1 MWSYNSQQSS
11 ITETKHS
18 NNTKFIYESAVVQ
31 DVKVQQESCECCK
44 VLLLSVEI
52 KCTRDLNGWVLK
64 VIEWCIN
71 LCKTLAHKGIS
82 SRQIIPL
89 LRFLKSSVTKKRLS
103 QRVESLSIQ
112 SN

>member
-1 MWSYNSQQSS
+1 MFPCGLT
-11 ITETKHS
+11 IP
-18 NNTKFIYESAVVQ
+18 NNHRLQKQNIPIIQNLSMKGAVVQ

-44 VLLLSVEI
+44 VLLLSAEI

-71 LCKTLAHKGIS
+71 LCKFLAHKGIS

-89 LRFLKSSVTKKRLS
+89 LRFLKRSVTKKIIIKSR
-103 QRVESLSIQ
+103 IT
-112 SN
+112 